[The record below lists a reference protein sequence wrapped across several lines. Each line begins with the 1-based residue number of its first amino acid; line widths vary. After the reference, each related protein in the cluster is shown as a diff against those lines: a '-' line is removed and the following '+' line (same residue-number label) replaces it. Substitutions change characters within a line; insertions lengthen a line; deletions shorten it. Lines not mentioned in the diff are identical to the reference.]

1 MIFPK
6 LLNSLYIRRSWKN
19 SSKGRLKTRK
29 PVLPRPRLL
38 RSHFRSTSGTSR
50 KRGNRQLGM
59 RISILK
65 CWTSSVQGSFRGES
79 SCPDSRWWWRRTST
93 SVSNEFDPWLRKALQ
108 VLSCPQG
115 CSITKMKNA
124 AVLKRILT
132 APSLLLIP
140 SSLHSL
146 FSHLAQDRCLTSKD
160 YKKHLLPKW
169 SRERR
174 V

>member
-79 SCPDSRWWWRRTST
+79 SCPDLRWWWRRTST

-124 AVLKRILT
+124 AVSKRILT

-140 SSLHSL
+140 SSLRLLS
-146 FSHLAQDRCLTSKD
+146 SRLAQGQCLTSKD
-160 YKKHLLPKW
+160 CKRHLSPKW
-169 SRERR
+169 S
-174 V
+174 